1 MTRFEKRM
9 LGALALLVLG
19 LALLEGLAPT
29 PTDWSRSFSRNHVT
43 PYGSKLMYQRLGDLF
58 PEVRE
63 VRGLAHAV
71 LQDRSIE
78 EAWTAPVNHLYVN
91 SQFGPDGY
99 SVDLLLE
106 LVEAG
111 DHVLIAAEHL
121 HGLLADTLGVAM
133 DWRGGPYSEDTT
145 DARFMGER
153 RIAEGTFRFARG
165 NAGAWFE
172 TYDKGRCRVLAV
184 DGNARPVLLDM
195 AWGDGRIVL
204 CSVPLAF
211 TNYHLLKDRN
221 AAFLAGALSLLP
233 ERPVWWD
240 EHYKV
245 GREEAPT
252 PLRFILTQDPLK
264 LALRMALVLLLL
276 FIAVKARRE
285 QRAIPVVMPPANAS
299 RELMHTI
306 GRLHWHRGDHATL
319 ARSMVAQFKEDVR
332 RRTYLRTFAWD
343 EATTDHLAAK
353 TGLPKDE
360 LKRHLAFIQRHETS
374 THLTE
379 DQILQLS
386 SRLHDLREHL

>member
-1 MTRFEKRM
+1 M
-9 LGALALLVLG
+9 
-19 LALLEGLAPT
+19 
-29 PTDWSRSFSRNHVT
+29 
-43 PYGSKLMYQRLGDLF
+43 
-58 PEVRE
+58 
-63 VRGLAHAV
+63 
-71 LQDRSIE
+71 
-78 EAWTAPVNHLYVN
+78 
-91 SQFGPDGY
+91 
-99 SVDLLLE
+99 
-106 LVEAG
+106 
-111 DHVLIAAEHL
+111 
-121 HGLLADTLGVAM
+121 
-133 DWRGGPYSEDTT
+133 
-145 DARFMGER
+145 
-153 RIAEGTFRFARG
+153 
-165 NAGAWFE
+165 
-172 TYDKGRCRVLAV
+172 LAV
-184 DGNARPVLLDM
+184 VGNARPVLLDM